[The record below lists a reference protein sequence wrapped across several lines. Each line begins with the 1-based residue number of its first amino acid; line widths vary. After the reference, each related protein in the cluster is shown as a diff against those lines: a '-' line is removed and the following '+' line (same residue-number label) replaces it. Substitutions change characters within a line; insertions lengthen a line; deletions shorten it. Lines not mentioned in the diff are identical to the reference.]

1 VSPSFEQRVELRAV
15 ALELGA
21 FVEDLAEGVLHD
33 HDLVP
38 MPILPPS
45 LSWM

>member
-1 VSPSFEQRVELRAV
+1 LNSRSNWLTV

-33 HDLVP
+33 GDVLADADLAAQ
-38 MPILPPS
+38 LP
-45 LSWM
+45 WI